1 MTNRSLWNWAL
12 VISAIVVI
20 LGVIVSRLLQA
31 TLPSDTLNI
40 VVAVFFTLCVI
51 VMGIL
56 IFAFALRRR

>member
-40 VVAVFFTLCVI
+40 VVAAFFTLCVI
-51 VMGIL
+51 VMGVL
-56 IFAFALRRR
+56 IVAFALRRR